1 MAGIELYAPRLARHR
16 RTWSVAAVVLA
27 AVFLIAGPLMKV
39 MGDQIAGAITRI
51 FGVILCALA
60 VQMIIVGII
69 GAFGL
74 QIAAG

>member
-1 MAGIELYAPRLARHR
+1 
-16 RTWSVAAVVLA
+16 
-27 AVFLIAGPLMKV
+27 

-51 FGVILCALA
+51 FGVILSALA

-74 QIAAG
+74 PGTDAMGHAALLTAAP

>member
-1 MAGIELYAPRLARHR
+1 MLAGLIF
-16 RTWSVAAVVLA
+16 LA
-27 AVFLIAGPLMKV
+27 AGTLMKV

-60 VQMIIVGII
+60 AQMIIVGII

-74 QIAAG
+74 TVAAG

>member
-1 MAGIELYAPRLARHR
+1 
-16 RTWSVAAVVLA
+16 
-27 AVFLIAGPLMKV
+27 MKV

-60 VQMIIVGII
+60 AQMIIVGII

-74 QIAAG
+74 TVAAG